1 MENTTQTQP
10 MTMAEY
16 TTERGDIAYDAVN
29 EMYLLLCRASMNKQI
44 TRDEMLDT
52 LASIWKGYESRM
64 DDLYVKATSGT
75 GVI

>member
-10 MTMAEY
+10 MTLTQY
-16 TTERGDIAYDAVN
+16 TEERGDIAIETVN
-29 EMYLLLCRASMNKQI
+29 DVHLLLCRASASKQI

-52 LASIWKGYESRM
+52 LVSIWKSYESRM

-75 GVI
+75 GAI

>member
-16 TTERGDIAYDAVN
+16 TAERGDIAIETVN
-29 EMYLLLCRASMNKQI
+29 DMHLLLCRASASKQI

-52 LASIWKGYESRM
+52 LADIWKSYESRM

-75 GVI
+75 GAI

>member
-16 TTERGDIAYDAVN
+16 TGERGDIAYDAVN

-52 LASIWKGYESRM
+52 LASIWKSYESRM
-64 DDLYVKATSGT
+64 DDLYEKATAGT
-75 GVI
+75 GAI